1 MTSFENKPQQFD
13 QFNPWS
19 SLLIFVLLFIV
30 ATVVSQLIAGVV
42 GILVANVPLDQI
54 TTLLAPPYGP
64 ESKKLLFIIQGISH
78 FLGFTLFGLI
88 YASKL
93 DRQSLKSIFEP
104 KRFTL
109 KDGSIAV
116 LLTFFFMLFNSII
129 IEWNMNIE
137 FPEFLSEFEAW
148 ARKTEDDLMALTN
161 LLSSYDNLA
170 ELMVALLVIGVLP
183 AIGEELIF
191 RGLLQ
196 NKIASI
202 AKNPHVAIW
211 VAAIIFGAFHLQFY
225 GVVPRILLGAV
236 FGYLYYYS
244 GSLLYAILAH
254 FVNNGLAVIIM
265 YIGPRVDENWDPQ
278 AMDEQMPLY
287 VSLGALVLFLILA
300 KKFIDNRRL
309 KTDGQVADDI

>member
-1 MTSFENKPQQFD
+1 MTSFENKPQQIN
-13 QFNPWS
+13 QLNTWS
-19 SLLIFVLLFIV
+19 SLLIFILLFIV
-30 ATVVSQLIAGVV
+30 AYVGAQLIGGVV
-42 GILVANVPLDQI
+42 AVLLVKVPPLQI
-54 TTLLAPPYGP
+54 ESYLSPPFGP
-64 ESKKLLFIIQGISH
+64 ESKKLLYIIQGVSH
-78 FLGFTLFGLI
+78 LLGFTVFGLI
-88 YASKL
+88 YASKM
-93 DRQSLKSIFEP
+93 DHQSLESIFEP

-109 KDGSIAV
+109 KAGLIAV

-129 IEWNMNIE
+129 IEWNMGIE
-137 FPEFLSEFEAW
+137 FPEFLSGFEAW
-148 ARKTEDDLMALTN
+148 ARKTEDDLMAFTN
-161 LLSSYDNLA
+161 LLSTYDNLG
-170 ELMVALLVIGVLP
+170 EFMVALLVIGVLP
-183 AIGEELIF
+183 AVGEELIF

-196 NKIASI
+196 NKIAAI
-202 AKNPHVAIW
+202 AKNPHLAIW
-211 VAAIIFGAFHLQFY
+211 LAAIIFGVFHLQFY

-300 KKFIDNRRL
+300 KKFIEDRRL
-309 KTDGQVADDI
+309 KADGQVADDI